1 MPYDL
6 TGFDSAGV
14 QHAFVMDDMGVVTG
28 GEQLTAWL
36 SENPYVKSAPAAGE
50 TVPASGALTPSQVE
64 AMRQHVSKI
73 LTYVQMAPQPVLEAE
88 PKDAPAAG
96 RREAAP
102 PSAPPPAHRHT
113 TVELEAMTVT
123 DLRSLAVSAQIAGA
137 STMNKAELV
146 TALQAHERSRPER

>member
-14 QHAFVMDDMGVVTG
+14 QHAYVMDDMGVVTG
-28 GEQLTAWL
+28 GDGDQLTTWL
-36 SENPYVKSAPAAGE
+36 TENPYVKPEPAEGE
-50 TVPASGALTPSQVE
+50 PVPEGGALTPSQVE

-73 LTYVQMAPQPVLEAE
+73 LTYVQIAPQPVLEAE

-102 PSAPPPAHRHT
+102 PSAPMPSHRPTHA
-113 TVELEAMTVT
+113 ELEAMTVT
-123 DLRSLAVSAQIAGA
+123 DLRSLAAMQQIAGS
-137 STMNKAELV
+137 STMNKSELIA
-146 TALQAHERSRPER
+146 ALSAPHRS